1 MADLRRPHRPHAPN
15 RPRRL
20 RRLRRLATA
29 ALALTPLLS
38 PVLAP
43 AAASAAS
50 AAVLPLAG
58 PAGHLQHES
67 VNGADTV
74 TSTDWAGYAANGSTY
89 TSVSASWVQPAVKC
103 TSVNQ
108 YASFW
113 TGLDG
118 YSSASVEQTG
128 SEADC
133 VGGTAEYYAWY
144 EMYPA
149 APVIYSNTL
158 KAGDKVT
165 ASVTFSG
172 TSTYVLT
179 FTDTTQGWSHATTK
193 TASGLARSSAEVI
206 VEAPAGS
213 SGVLPA
219 SGFAAIDFTGC
230 RVNGAT
236 LGSFDPT
243 KIQSPGLTVSPITD
257 GTNFS
262 VSRS

>member
-1 MADLRRPHRPHAPN
+1 MPDSRRSHRPHAPN
-15 RPRRL
+15 RPRRSH
-20 RRLRRLATA
+20 RLRRLATL
-29 ALALTPLLS
+29 ALALTPLLTGLL
-38 PVLAP
+38 PLT
-43 AAASAAS
+43 AASAA
-50 AAVLPLAG
+50 APLAG
-58 PAGHLQHES
+58 PARQLRHES
-67 VNGADTV
+67 AAGADTV
-74 TSTDWAGYAANGSTY
+74 TSSNWAGYAANGSTY
-89 TSVSASWVQPAVKC
+89 TSVTATWVQPAVKC
-103 TSVNQ
+103 TSGDQ
-108 YASFW
+108 YAAFW

-133 VGGTAEYYAWY
+133 VGKTADYYAWS
-144 EMYPA
+144 EMYPD

-158 KAGDKVT
+158 KPGDKVT

-172 TSTYVLT
+172 TNKYVLT

-206 VEAPAGS
+206 VEAPSGS
-213 SGVLPA
+213 TGVLPI
-219 SGFAAIDFTGC
+219 SGFGTIDFTGC
-230 RVNGAT
+230 MVNGKT

-262 VSRS
+262 VSRD